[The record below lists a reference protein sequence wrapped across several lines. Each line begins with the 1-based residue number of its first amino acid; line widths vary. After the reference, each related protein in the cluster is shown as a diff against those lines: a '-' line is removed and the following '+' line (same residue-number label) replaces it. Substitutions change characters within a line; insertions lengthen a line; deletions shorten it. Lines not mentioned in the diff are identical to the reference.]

1 MDTTTQILL
10 IQDRLEKEKTS
21 TLDILDRLD
30 TLE

>member
-1 MDTTTQILL
+1 MDTTSQILL